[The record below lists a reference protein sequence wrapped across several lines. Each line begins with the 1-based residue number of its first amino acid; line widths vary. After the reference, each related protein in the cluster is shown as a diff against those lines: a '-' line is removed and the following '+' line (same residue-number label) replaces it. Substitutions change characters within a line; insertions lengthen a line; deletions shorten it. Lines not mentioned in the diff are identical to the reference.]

1 MPHSLTPEGSA
12 IAAVLFGD
20 VNPSGKLPV
29 TFPANGGQ
37 PLSAAQSRW
46 PGIGGEV
53 KYSDPRRAIRQLERD
68 QQLRDHGDKVIHFT
82 WRELFKTPKAV
93 TDRIRK
99 ACASSTPG

>member
-1 MPHSLTPEGSA
+1 V
-12 IAAVLFGD
+12 IAEAD
-20 VNPSGKLPV
+20 
-29 TFPANGGQ
+29 
-37 PLSAAQSRW
+37 
-46 PGIGGEV
+46 GEA

-99 ACASSTPG
+99 ACASPTPV